1 MNIGKAG
8 AFSNASGTVV
18 DTFSFTDRY
27 RTLEMNLP
35 AWERFKT
42 TVHDVLS
49 GKRDLKRMLRERLEA
64 EKEQPGKMAAAPQ
77 IQFDNKCSA
86 HSTLIEINTQIQP
99 SLLFQIR
106 SI

>member
-8 AFSNASGTVV
+8 AFSNAGGTVV

-42 TVHDVLS
+42 MVHDVLS
-49 GKRDLKRMLRERLEA
+49 GKRDLKRMLRERLEV
-64 EKEQPGKMAAAPQ
+64 EKDQLGAITSQMGTARIEALGVRYYGALVESRGVDVLAA
-77 IQFDNKCSA
+77 SA
-86 HSTLIEINTQIQP
+86 A
-99 SLLFQIR
+99 
-106 SI
+106 